1 MEADT
6 MKKLAFFLAVILMI
20 SALPGCNRSAD
31 APYAPSG
38 LGVMEEK
45 RYSNATMDD
54 DFADDRILV
63 TIQNDYSLAFHT
75 YTPEDFPEIK
85 CVKVEEL
92 TSGEYEKAI
101 VEGNPLPDDHPWK
114 DQIDIHKYHQ
124 ILCITLKN
132 PGKKNVLKAIEKLEK
147 RVDIIYVAPDSKLT
161 LY

>member
-1 MEADT
+1 

-20 SALPGCNRSAD
+20 SALPGCNSSAD

-38 LGVMEEK
+38 LGIMEEK

-85 CVKVEEL
+85 CIEVEDL
-92 TSGEYEKAI
+92 STASGELAKLI
-101 VEGNPLPDDHPWK
+101 VDGDPLPSRYPPGWREW
-114 DQIDIHKYHQ
+114 DIQNYNQ
-124 ILCITLKN
+124 ILRITLKN

-147 RVDIIYVAPDSKLT
+147 RDDILSAGPDYLLSIT
-161 LY
+161 D